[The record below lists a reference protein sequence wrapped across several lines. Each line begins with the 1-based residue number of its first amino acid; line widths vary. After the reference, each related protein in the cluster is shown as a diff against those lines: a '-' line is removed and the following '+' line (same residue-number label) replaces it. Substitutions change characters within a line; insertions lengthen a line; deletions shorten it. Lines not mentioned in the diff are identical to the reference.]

1 MPKLEQI
8 PMQHQTSFPITI
20 NRQIPNIDKIY
31 PDVHSKRLNE
41 FFGSLPNS
49 EDLGM
54 LRELC
59 RDIKIV
65 FLCFTNRCGSNF
77 VAQSMA
83 SNGLITQPGENLNFD
98 TVISHSKRNNFSS
111 YVRYLI
117 WLIESKA
124 GSSRIFGV
132 KCSAGQL
139 IYMFNLGIIDQFNS
153 PFFVMINRKD
163 LLKQAISL
171 SIASQTQQWTSNQ
184 TAARNSSITVNS
196 DNIFLILNNIANQNA
211 CFESIFSFTN
221 VSPIR
226 IVYEEFVKN
235 PAKHISMI
243 GDKISVSGLCYEPSN
258 ISYQKQ
264 SNEVNSRIYSSL
276 IEKLSI

>member
-1 MPKLEQI
+1 
-8 PMQHQTSFPITI
+8 MQHQTPLTITI
-20 NRQIPNIDKIY
+20 NRQIPNLGNLY
-31 PDVHSKRLNE
+31 PDVHSKHLNA
-41 FFGSLPNS
+41 FFGDYPNK
-49 EDLGM
+49 EELGI

-59 RDIKIV
+59 RDIKVV

-83 SNGLITQPGENLNFD
+83 SNGVISQPGENLNFD
-98 TVISHSKRNNFSS
+98 TVISHSRCNNFSS

-117 WLIESKA
+117 WLIELEA
-124 GSSRIFGV
+124 GSSRIFSV

-139 IYMFNLGIIDQFNS
+139 IYLFNLGIIDQFNS
-153 PFFVMINRKD
+153 PFFVMIKRLD
-163 LLKQAISL
+163 MLKQAISL
-171 SIASQTQQWTSNQ
+171 SIASQTHQWTSSQ
-184 TAARNSSITVNS
+184 TSSTNNSITVNS
-196 DNIFLILNNIANQNA
+196 DDIFRIVNNIANQNA

-221 VSPIR
+221 VNPIR

-235 PAKHISMI
+235 PAKHISII
-243 GDKISVSGLCYEPSN
+243 GDRICFSGLSYEPSN

-276 IEKLSI
+276 IKELSI